1 MVNNIYSNLAAKSAY
16 SNNNSKI
23 PAVPDLLTSG
33 QSGSGDSKFEEKIM
47 DLARKDAA
55 AGKNSKFTESGKGM
69 SFKVGTDEWHKL
81 RNDYISTVSPDRK
94 GIITNTLSNLAN
106 RMSSMQIKFNRAN
119 FFQVLFKNSGLFGSN
134 DIGSNFIR
142 FRDASGNEIAFYSEY
157 QGWVTIETPAEQSRR
172 QDFNV
177 LWDEAISK
185 AQREINIGANTSV
198 GITNGGVDIK
208 A

>member
-1 MVNNIYSNLAAKSAY
+1 MVNSVGNNSAITASYAPKS
-16 SNNNSKI
+16 SKI

-33 QSGSGDSKFEEKIM
+33 QSDMGDSEIEKKIM
-47 DLARKDAA
+47 EMARRDVA
-55 AGKNSKFTESGKGM
+55 AGKNSKFAESGKGM

-81 RNDYISTVSPDRK
+81 RNDYISSVSPNRK

-106 RMSSMQIKFNRAN
+106 RMSSMQINFNRAN

-157 QGWVTIETPAEQSRR
+157 QGWVNIETPAEQSRR
-172 QDFNV
+172 QDFNIM
-177 LWDEAISK
+177 WDKAIAT
-185 AQREINIGANTSV
+185 AQQEINSGAND
-198 GITNGGVDIK
+198 GIDIK